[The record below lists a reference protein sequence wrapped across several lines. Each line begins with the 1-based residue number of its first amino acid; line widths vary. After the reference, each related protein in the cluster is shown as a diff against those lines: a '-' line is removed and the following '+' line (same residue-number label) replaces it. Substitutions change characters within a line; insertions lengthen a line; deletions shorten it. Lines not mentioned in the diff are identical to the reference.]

1 MHDMKKLATSSDS
14 EVGQTAFIKH
24 RNTKHER
31 NGSSRILIRSYNII
45 NYTCTIC
52 ANTVHFLQ
60 ACAIMQEC
68 SKAIKLSI
76 NKLKTGVKLIN

>member
-1 MHDMKKLATSSDS
+1 LQQCIKFHPTMHDMKKLATSSDS

-45 NYTCTIC
+45 NYTCTIYVQ
-52 ANTVHFLQ
+52 TLYTF
-60 ACAIMQEC
+60 
-68 SKAIKLSI
+68 SKLVPLCKNAAKQS
-76 NKLKTGVKLIN
+76 NYQ